1 MKSIPL
7 IESESQEHFAK
18 FDFRTKKIHEYRIN
32 KNDIVKTI
40 GPKKSFDPGEIFS
53 FLEDVNKPDRTVD
66 DQMLDCVWNERGKI
80 ELPITDELMA
90 MFPRA
95 DRESIIPAVIGK
107 KITWGEPIDRRD
119 LDFIGLYY
127 LEKERTEKEAKDDE
141 LSNENA
147 KERKKYALPSG
158 YSTHGGIGTKTKT
171 AKVDKKE
178 KPKLSIVPDK
188 VDWPSRKKRHGKPAR
203 DVLKYFSQ
211 DATRLGWQPVVKA
224 MYKNSKYLDIK
235 VLAHYTGHYNRKGRF
250 YLKGNEFLADSLG
263 VSERTVNR
271 ALAWL
276 KLNKVIFLRHRGYP
290 GEGYSIWELPF
301 NFKHVKAWKRKRPR

>member
-1 MKSIPL
+1 MENIPL
-7 IESESQEHFAK
+7 IESESQEHFANC
-18 FDFRTKKIHEYRIN
+18 DFRTKKIQEYRIT
-32 KNDIVKTI
+32 KNDIVKTR
-40 GPKKSFDPGEIFS
+40 GPKKSFDAGEIFS
-53 FLEDVNKPDRTVD
+53 LLEDVNNPDRTVD
-66 DQMLDCVWNERGKI
+66 DLMLDCVWNEHGNI
-80 ELPITDELMA
+80 ELPITDELLA

-95 DRESIIPAVIGK
+95 DPESIIPAVIGK
-107 KITWGEPIDRRD
+107 KKTWGEAPFLHDIES
-119 LDFIGLYY
+119 IGLNY

-141 LSNENA
+141 LSIEDP

-188 VDWPSRKKRHGKPAR
+188 VDRPSGKKRHDEGVR
-203 DVLKYFSQ
+203 EVLKYFSKYR
-211 DATRLGWQPVVKA
+211 TRLGWQPVVKA

-235 VLAHYTGHYNRKGRF
+235 VLANYTGHYNRKVRV
-250 YLKGNEFLADSLG
+250 YLKGNEFLEDSLG
-263 VSERTVNR
+263 VSERTVKR

-276 KLNKVIFLRHRGYP
+276 KLNKVIYLRHRGYP

-301 NFKHVKAWKRKRPR
+301 NLKHVMGWKRKHKS